1 MKNET
6 RLRNNICARDV
17 IYGVCGV
24 PRSRDV
30 IYGVCGVPRSR
41 DVIYGVY
48 GVPRVLG
55 VDFDG
60 SGLFFFVFCW
70 L

>member
-6 RLRNNICARDV
+6 RLRNNICA
-17 IYGVCGV
+17 
-24 PRSRDV
+24 RDV